1 MFVPTKPL
9 KMVVSGG
16 QKPLDETVY
25 KRGELLCA
33 IDDQPRAKPAL
44 TDAINASRS
53 TIDRGVKE
61 LVEADCIERDG
72 SKYHPTLLGSLSAD
86 RYRKYRSNVG
96 SLDKAKEIV
105 SALPPSTSLDTTLL
119 TGAEVYPADPAAPE
133 AALQPSI
140 DLLADA
146 NRLVGFAPV
155 KISLF
160 VDVIYENATSNGL
173 SAEIIVDKDT
183 LQPLLR
189 KDEQRLRE
197 LVSEDQME
205 ILASGETLQY
215 ALWMMES
222 SEREVAG
229 ATIYENGGIRG
240 LILNSSREAVEW
252 TRSEYERRREA
263 AERKPIDDLL
273 GS

>member
-1 MFVPTKPL
+1 
-9 KMVVSGG
+9 MVVSGG
-16 QKPLDETVY
+16 QEPLDETVY

-44 TDAINASRS
+44 TDATNASRS
-53 TIDRGVKE
+53 TIDRGVRE
-61 LVEADCIERDG
+61 LIEADCIERNE
-72 SKYHPTLLGSLSAD
+72 SKYYPTLLGALSAD

-105 SALPPSTSLDTTLL
+105 ADLPPSTSLDTTFLN
-119 TGAEVYPADPAAPE
+119 GADVYPADPAAPE

-146 NRLVGFAPV
+146 NRLLGFAPV
-155 KISLF
+155 EISLY
-160 VDVIYENATSNGL
+160 VDLIYQNATSNGL
-173 SAEIIVDKDT
+173 SAQIIVDRDT
-183 LQPLLR
+183 LQPMLR

-197 LVSEDQME
+197 LVSEDRME

-215 ALWMMES
+215 ALWMMEAP
-222 SEREVAG
+222 EEDVAG

-240 LILNSSREAVEW
+240 LIMNSSAEAVEW
-252 TRSEYERRREA
+252 ARSEYQRRCEA
-263 AERKPIDDLL
+263 ADRKPIDDLL
-273 GS
+273 DS